1 LKIPAASVKLIHS
14 TLCLMIFYENIFEL
28 SQVSEE
34 NTTASKDTILI
45 SCNNNPIGQATALFV
60 APVEAKEQQ
69 GLIQM
74 WSVAK
79 GQQGKHILHAL
90 AQRAIFDFEEKALIT
105 DWQAKGAKLTSVYAK
120 TEVSIIKGLVL
131 MVDTENHIKLF
142 AHKEVD
148 IMPMLRAIQRYATRM
163 IRLDVR

>member
-1 LKIPAASVKLIHS
+1 LKIPAASGKLIHGVFCS
-14 TLCLMIFYENIFEL
+14 MICYENIFEL
-28 SQVSEE
+28 SRMSEE
-34 NTTASKDTILI
+34 NTAISKDIILI
-45 SCNNNPIGQATALFV
+45 SCNSNLIGEATALFV

-79 GQQGKHILHAL
+79 GQQGKHILHTL
-90 AQRAIFDFEEKALIT
+90 AQRAMFDFEERALIT
-105 DWQAKGAKLTSVYAK
+105 EWQAEGAKLTSVDAK
-120 TEVSIIKGLVL
+120 MEVSIIKGLVL

>member
-1 LKIPAASVKLIHS
+1 
-14 TLCLMIFYENIFEL
+14 M
-28 SQVSEE
+28 
-34 NTTASKDTILI
+34 ASKETLVVF
-45 SCNNNPIGQATALFV
+45 CNGNLLGRATALFV

-69 GLIQM
+69 GLIKM
-74 WSVAK
+74 WSLAK

-90 AQRAIFDFEEKALIT
+90 AQRALFDFEENTLIA
-105 DWQAKGAKLTSVYAK
+105 DWQPVGANLTSVYGK
-120 TEVSIIKGLVL
+120 MEIFIVKGLVL
-131 MVDTENHIKLF
+131 MMDEENRIKLF